1 MRLVLFPALLA
12 LGLGSQA
19 LAQTP
24 PVPDMTVQRGAA
36 IVTNR
41 VVDRSLAIPP
51 TIKVEAGTRI
61 SVIVTRGTKF

>member
-1 MRLVLFPALLA
+1 TFGGVGVASNYDPVQDALRD
-12 LGLGSQA
+12 G
-19 LAQTP
+19 
-24 PVPDMTVQRGAA
+24 VQRGAA

-61 SVIVTRGTKF
+61 SVIVTRRTAL